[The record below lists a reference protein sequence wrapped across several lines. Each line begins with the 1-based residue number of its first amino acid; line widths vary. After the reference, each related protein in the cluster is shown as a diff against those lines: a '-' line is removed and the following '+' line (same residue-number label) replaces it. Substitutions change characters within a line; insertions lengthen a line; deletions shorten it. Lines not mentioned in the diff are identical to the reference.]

1 MTSATARTPLFFGS
15 DLQDTFRRGVIDPFR
30 SLGVALR
37 ARSHRVPAQRPATPH
52 RGRHVKDV
60 AAQRL
65 RVDWRDS
72 VQVEG
77 FSQGESRAVE
87 HRRRSTAETCRW

>member
-52 RGRHVKDV
+52 RCRLVNDV

-65 RVDWRDS
+65 RRQMVSLRTDRHA
-72 VQVEG
+72 
-77 FSQGESRAVE
+77 FRA
-87 HRRRSTAETCRW
+87 SDG